1 MIRNG
6 VSGVSVVRRL
16 SDLAGP
22 GAGGGL
28 QVLRHSD
35 GPWLRAAGS
44 AEGLGTQLGPVRAEL
59 AAAHEGLIAGAGAL
73 KALAELD
80 AVRESWQR
88 RIEAARGECG
98 SLAGK
103 LRAVA
108 RAQGE
113 TNEAVR
119 SSFAPVAARPGGE
132 R

>member
-1 MIRNG
+1 M
-6 VSGVSVVRRL
+6 
-16 SDLAGP
+16 AGP
-22 GAGGGL
+22 GGGSGGRPA
-28 QVLRHSD
+28 LRHSD
-35 GPWLRAAGS
+35 GPWLRAAGGT
-44 AEGLGTQLGPVRAEL
+44 EGLVTQLGPVRTEL
-59 AAAHEGLIAGAGAL
+59 AAAHEGLVAGAGAL

-119 SSFAPVAARPGGE
+119 SSFAPVAGRTGGE